1 MILRQPNSRQKIE
14 EYSKG
19 GVGNFIECLG
29 YRVRGGDA
37 ELENHLKTCSKNAYY
52 ISKTYLPRM
61 SLIYFH
67 GKFTKK
73 VLIEDK
79 MMLLVKTW
87 N

>member
-37 ELENHLKTCSKNAYY
+37 ELENHLKTCSKNANY
-52 ISKTYLPRM
+52 ISKTCLPRM

-79 MMLLVKTW
+79 MMLLVKT
-87 N
+87 